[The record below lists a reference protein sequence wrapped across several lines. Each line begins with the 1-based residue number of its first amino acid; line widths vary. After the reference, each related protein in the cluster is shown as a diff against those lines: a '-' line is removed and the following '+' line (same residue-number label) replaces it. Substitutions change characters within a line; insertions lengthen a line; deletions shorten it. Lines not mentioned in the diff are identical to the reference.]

1 MNKHLRTILQY
12 IIFIGLGVFFAWLSL
27 RDLNKEKID
36 QIKSAIQNSRQ
47 WLIIPVFILLF
58 LGHLIRALRWK
69 LLLEPLGYKPSTAN
83 TFFAVMIGYLTNQ
96 AVHRLGE
103 VLKCTMLARYEKIP
117 TEKLIG
123 TIIIERI
130 IDALTLLVVFG
141 ITLIIQPHLYSEL
154 TEALFNSKQG
164 TEEKKM
170 AGWILGLIV
179 LGILFLIIAA
189 WMLIKKKTMKD
200 LIAVIKMIGQR
211 IMMGINSVRQLKKRG
226 LFIFYT
232 LVLWSIYL
240 FGGYLG
246 FMALHETQQYGIR
259 EAFAVLSAG
268 SIGMIA
274 SPGGIGAYAYLL
286 QQTMQLYGLSDV
298 IALAFGWILWM
309 AQTAVILIG
318 GIFSFVAIP
327 YYNKKRMQ
335 HEQT

>member
-12 IIFIGLGVFFAWLSL
+12 LLFLGLGVFFAWLSL
-27 RDLNKEKID
+27 KNLNKEKID
-36 QIKSAIQNSRQ
+36 QIKTALRDAKH
-47 WLIIPVFILLF
+47 WLIIPVFIMLF
-58 LGHLIRALRWK
+58 LGHLVRALRWK
-69 LLLEPLGYKPSTAN
+69 LLMEPLGYRPSTAN

-96 AVHRLGE
+96 AVPRLGE
-103 VLKCTMLARYEKIP
+103 VLKCTVLARYEKIP
-117 TEKLIG
+117 ADKLIG

-130 IDALTLLVVFG
+130 IDALTLLIVFA
-141 ITLIIQPHLYSEL
+141 ITLLIQPHLYDEL
-154 TEALFNSKQG
+154 IEALFNSKSG
-164 TEEKKM
+164 ETEKKM
-170 AGWILGLIV
+170 AGWIFGLIV
-179 LGILFLIIAA
+179 MGIILLIIIT
-189 WMLIKKKTMKD
+189 WMIIKKKTLKD
-200 LIAVIKMIGQR
+200 LGAVLKMIGQR
-211 IMMGINSVRQLKKRG
+211 VIMGISSVRQLKKRG
-226 LFIFYT
+226 LFLFYT

-240 FGGYLG
+240 FGGYIG
-246 FMALHETQQYGIR
+246 FMAMHDTQQYGIR
-259 EAFAVLSAG
+259 EAFTVLSAG

-327 YYNKKRMQ
+327 YYNKNRMQ